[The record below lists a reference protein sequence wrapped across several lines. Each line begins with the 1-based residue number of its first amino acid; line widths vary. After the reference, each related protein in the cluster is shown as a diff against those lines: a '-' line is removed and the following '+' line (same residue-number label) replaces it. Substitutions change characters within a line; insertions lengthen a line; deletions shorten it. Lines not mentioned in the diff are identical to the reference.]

1 MSSTRSRRGPAAQ
14 PVPDVAHVAHAD
26 AQITTCGA
34 VGLPASARML
44 FAVVEADGTLVRGL
58 GVTSSE
64 RLATGMYQV
73 IFDQDVTRAG
83 YVGTIGLTGNGG
95 VAAAGAI
102 TVAGRT
108 GIANGVF
115 VETFAVAGGHADCP
129 FHLAV
134 LA

>member
-1 MSSTRSRRGPAAQ
+1 MVT
-14 PVPDVAHVAHAD
+14 AD
-26 AQITTCGA
+26 AEIAACGA

-44 FAVVEADGTLVRGL
+44 FAVVKADGTLARGL
-58 GVTSSE
+58 GVTSTV

-73 IFDQDVTRAG
+73 LFDQDVTRAG
-83 YVGTIGLTGNGG
+83 YVGTIGLAGNGG
-95 VAAAGAI
+95 VATAGTI

-115 VETFAVAGGHADCP
+115 VETFAATGGHADRA